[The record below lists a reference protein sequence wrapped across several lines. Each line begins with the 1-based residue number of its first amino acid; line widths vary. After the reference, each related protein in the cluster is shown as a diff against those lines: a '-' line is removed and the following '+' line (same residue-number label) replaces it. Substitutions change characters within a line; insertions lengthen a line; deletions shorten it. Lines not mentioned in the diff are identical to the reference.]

1 MFPLNDYTPSSQFAA
16 TNQPNG
22 KLPFVCAYF
31 NYNLNLAIN
40 KIDT

>member
-1 MFPLNDYTPSSQFAA
+1 MIILLVPSLQQLI
-16 TNQPNG
+16 NQNG

>member
-1 MFPLNDYTPSSQFAA
+1 MIILLVPSLQQLI
-16 TNQPNG
+16 NQNG
-22 KLPFVCAYF
+22 KLPFVYAYF